1 MKRSTRTL
9 VAAGLAVAL
18 AMAARAEEPAVAG
31 TADVEGVAP
40 GARVRIRLDDASAR
54 VRGERTLTGRLLETG
69 PDRLVLASE
78 REGQRIVVPRGAIER
93 LDVSHGRGHRGR
105 SALKGFGIGAGLGV
119 VVFGI
124 GAMTCDRESFDC
136 FGPAVGLMLG
146 APALGAAGAAVGAA
160 TGSERWEP
168 VESARRPRLT
178 VTPTLGKGVGARLAL
193 SF

>member
-9 VAAGLAVAL
+9 VAAGLVAAL
-18 AMAARAEEPAVAG
+18 ASAARAEEPAAAG
-31 TADVEGVAP
+31 TAEVEVAP
-40 GARVRIRLDDASAR
+40 GARVRIRLDDVSAR

-69 PDRLVLASE
+69 PDRFVLASE

-93 LDVSHGRGHRGR
+93 LELSHGRGHRGR

-124 GAMTCDRESFDC
+124 GTMTCDRESWDC

-146 APALGAAGAAVGAA
+146 APALGAAGAAIGAA